1 MRASL
6 DDTFSDFGQMRQRMA
21 RTWQQT
27 LGPPRPST
35 R

>member
-6 DDTFSDFGQMRQRMA
+6 DDTFSDFDQMRRRMA
-21 RTWQQT
+21 RTWQQA
-27 LGPPRPST
+27 LGPPRPSI